1 MRLIRNIEN
10 YQPVGPLY
18 LALGNFDGV
27 HRGHQALIKACV
39 EAARSNQGVAAAY
52 IFEPHPAKVIKPD
65 QAPRLLVTPER
76 KAELLDAL
84 GLDLLIY
91 TPFTM
96 EVAKMLPEEFVRD
109 ILVDRLGVKEA
120 VVGFNYSFGYRGQGT
135 PDMLAAFGQEFGF
148 QVTIVDPV
156 DINGQ
161 IVSSS
166 AVRSALDAGDIE
178 QAVDMLGYHPSW
190 TGMVTEGEHRGSKIG
205 FPTANLEVN
214 PELSLPGHGVYA
226 ALAQVNQRSYKAVVN
241 VGRKPT
247 FHDQYPTTI
256 EVHLIDFKDDI
267 YGQQLTISL
276 IKKIRDERKF
286 NNVDELVAQIAADRD
301 SARDMAIIPS

>member
-39 EAARSNQGVAAAY
+39 EAARLNQGVAAAY
-52 IFEPHPAKVIKPD
+52 IFEPHPAKVIKPE

-91 TPFTM
+91 TPFTV

-109 ILVDRLGVKEA
+109 ILVDRLGVKQA

-148 QVTIVDPV
+148 KVKIVDPV

-166 AVRSALDAGDIE
+166 AVRSALDTGDIE
-178 QAVDMLGYHPSW
+178 QAVDMLGYYPSW
-190 TGMVTEGEHRGSKIG
+190 TGIVTEGEHRGSQIG

-226 ALAQVNQRSYKAVVN
+226 AVARVNQCSYKAVVN

-256 EVHLIDFKDDI
+256 EVHLIGFKDDI

-286 NNVDELVAQIAADRD
+286 NSADELVTQIAADRD
-301 SARDMAIIPS
+301 SARDMVIITS